1 MPDVLF
7 VCSGNTCRSPM
18 AECLF
23 NDLCVKNRLAY
34 RAESAGLYAQEGD
47 AATNNAFYAMKERGL
62 NLSRHVARPINY
74 ALVRDTKL
82 VVAMAE
88 SYAHV
93 ILNRYPDAN
102 VVAFH
107 PPVNDPYG
115 EPMEVYRATADE
127 LAGHMQWV
135 LDRLMEAEKAAG
147 ADKPEK

>member
-23 NDLCVKNRLAY
+23 NDFCVKNGLAY
-34 RAESAGLYAQEGD
+34 RAESAGLYAQEGT
-47 AATNNAFYAMKERGL
+47 AASNNAFYAMKELGL

-74 ALVRDTKL
+74 SLVRDTKL

-88 SYAHV
+88 SYAHA
-93 ILNRYPDAN
+93 ILARYPDAN

-115 EPMEVYRATADE
+115 ESIAVYREIASD
-127 LAGHMQWV
+127 LGKRMQWV
-135 LDRLMEAEKAAG
+135 LNKLTEAEKTKQPG
-147 ADKPEK
+147 N